1 MKIIIFTALISVA
14 TLASAQNMYRCT
26 KAGVSSYQDKPCE
39 GMVVQPTAAP
49 VTVANNA
56 PKQTQGTVAPS
67 PNSTSKAMDEAYQQH
82 MARGE
87 FALAKSFATNDTQRN
102 AAAMKLS
109 QLQSQ
114 CASMAI
120 RTQQADANNKHMNGR
135 WQHAAE
141 AADAQYRLK
150 CGSL

>member
-1 MKIIIFTALISVA
+1 MNIIMFAALIFVA
-14 TLASAQNMYRCT
+14 TLASAQSMFRCT

-39 GMVVQPTAAP
+39 GMVVPPTAAP

-102 AAAMKLS
+102 AAAMKLA

-141 AADAQYRLK
+141 SADAQYRLK